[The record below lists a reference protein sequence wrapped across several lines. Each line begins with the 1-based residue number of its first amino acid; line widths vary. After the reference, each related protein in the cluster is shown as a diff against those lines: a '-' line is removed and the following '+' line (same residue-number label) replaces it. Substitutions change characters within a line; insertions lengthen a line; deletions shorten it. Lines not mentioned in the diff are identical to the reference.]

1 MHCTPTLS
9 LAGGDA
15 KPGIEGIKMIYCSVS
30 GAVVAA
36 LAVGDV
42 GAVKGQAWQR
52 LYSSVEEDVGCLA
65 MLGAAFHEMERAHV
79 DHWLAARLHHH
90 LLPRHWSAL
99 VAKFS
104 NDKAQ
109 KIQAIGALRPLI
121 ATSAKPL
128 FLFKA
133 ITAWA
138 IPRVK
143 GLRRK
148 EPERVTPEI
157 AEDLPQW
164 RRTAMAKAALA
175 AERSAVRRTDQACA
189 EALVLPDS
197 FYDMNTW
204 DLEAAAESTRRR
216 WRQEI
221 NDKLDDLVSEALEE
235 VRVILQVE
243 GLLVEKAA

>member
-1 MHCTPTLS
+1 
-9 LAGGDA
+9 
-15 KPGIEGIKMIYCSVS
+15 MIYCSVS

-36 LAVGDV
+36 LSVSAAGT
-42 GAVKGQAWQR
+42 VKGQAWQR
-52 LYSSVEEDVGCLA
+52 LYSAVDEDGGCLA
-65 MLGAAFHEMERAHV
+65 MLGTAFRELERSQV

-99 VAKFS
+99 VARFS

-121 ATSAKPL
+121 ATPAKPL

-133 ITAWA
+133 VTAWA

-143 GLRRK
+143 GRRRK
-148 EPERVTPEI
+148 CSEQVAPEI

-164 RRTAMAKAALA
+164 RRKAMARAALA
-175 AERSAVRRTDQACA
+175 AERSAARRTDQACA

-204 DLEAAAESTRRR
+204 DLDAAAESTRRR

-221 NDKLDDLVSEALEE
+221 NEKLDALVSEALEE